1 MEVTVTGVDTLD
13 GLARAVGGDGLDD
26 REALLRFVAAYTDAL
41 EEAIPVRSGTLKRSI
56 RVQMNAEGALIE
68 TGAPYSLFVLQGV
81 QAGYMTGLIGHTV
94 SFIAK
99 GGQRVTRRVTR
110 VGDWGG
116 RKHWWR
122 PATPPNDYFLA
133 ALEAPKVASL
143 LRQYA
148 DAGMPIQVA
157 FTIPARG

>member
-1 MEVTVTGVDTLD
+1 VEVAVTGIDTLD
-13 GLARAVGGDGLDD
+13 DLSRSLAGGMDAK
-26 REALLRFVAAYTDAL
+26 EALWRFVSAYTDAL
-41 EEAIPVRSGTLKRSI
+41 EEAIPVRSGNLKRSI

-68 TGAPYSLFVLQGV
+68 TGAPYSLFVIQGV
-81 QAGYMTGLIGHTV
+81 QAGYMTGLIGHTI

-99 GGQRVTRRVTR
+99 DGEKITRKVTR

-122 PATPPNDYFLA
+122 PATPPNNYFLT
-133 ALEAPKVASL
+133 ALDAPKVTFL
-143 LRQYA
+143 LQQYA

-157 FTIPARG
+157 MAGMP